1 MKNNIL
7 QIVSYNC
14 QGLNSVEKLRDVFD
28 YLKSKNCNIY
38 CLQDTHF
45 TKNDETAI
53 QNQWGGEFIFNSF
66 VSNQRSVAILLS
78 NNFEYKI
85 SNTKKDDCGNL
96 LGVDIE
102 IEGKTITI
110 INIYG
115 SNNDTPLLI
124 YMAQI
129 MILRY

>member
-1 MKNNIL
+1 MP
-7 QIVSYNC
+7 
-14 QGLNSVEKLRDVFD
+14 
-28 YLKSKNCNIY
+28 
-38 CLQDTHF
+38 HF
-45 TKNDETAI
+45 TKNYETAI
-53 QNQWGGEFIFNSF
+53 RNQWGGECIFNSF
-66 VSNQRSVAILLS
+66 VSNQRGVAILLS

-102 IEGKTITI
+102 IEGKTITL

-129 MILRY
+129 MILLY